1 MRLLLVEDDP
11 DVGDML
17 LLALQEDG
25 HVVDLVGTAEDA
37 LWRAGEQSYDVVLL
51 DVELPDGSGVDVVRQ
66 LRRAGSTTPVLMLTG
81 RAAVSD
87 RVRGLDAGADDYLA
101 KPVDLH
107 ELGARLRAL
116 GRRAERD
123 LVLTLVAGDVEVD
136 PGSRTVRRQAT
147 VVPLV
152 GREYAMVELLAR
164 HAGRV
169 VTRETL
175 VEQLWDFSAD
185 VSDNAVDVLASSVRQ
200 KLDRPFAT
208 PALRTVRGTGYVLG

>member
-1 MRLLLVEDDP
+1 VRLLLVEDDP

-17 LLALQEDG
+17 LLALQDSG

-37 LWRAGEQSYDVVLL
+37 LWRAGEQAHDVVLL
-51 DVELPDGSGVDVVRQ
+51 DVELPDGSGFDVVRE
-66 LRRAGSTTPVLMLTG
+66 LRRSGSATPVLMLTG
-81 RAAVSD
+81 RGAVTD
-87 RVRGLDAGADDYLA
+87 RVTGLDAGADDYLA
-101 KPVDLH
+101 KPVDLL
-107 ELGARLRAL
+107 ELRARLRAL
-116 GRRAERD
+116 GRRAERE
-123 LVLTLVAGDVEVD
+123 LVTTLVAGDVEVD

-164 HAGRV
+164 NAGRV

-185 VSDNAVDVLASSVRQ
+185 VTDNAVDVLASSVRH
-200 KLDRPFAT
+200 KLDKPFAT
-208 PALRTVRGTGYVLG
+208 AALRTVRGAGYVLG